1 MKRKFTA
8 ALTALL
14 MMSSYSY
21 AAEFVNC
28 EISSD
33 GIITL
38 KNSLDSQK
46 EGSVVSMLV
55 YRPGVTAENLSEE
68 TDNVSNIAENNQT
81 LSGADGVYEF
91 KFAIDGQSGFYDV
104 KIGSD
109 DGDEQNFQILYS
121 NPAEAKVLLA
131 DLNSVTGADEFY
143 EIIYGT
149 GQGWKSL
156 GFYLALSDTADDRK
170 ISDLLY
176 KHVTLG
182 NKFDENDTLKAAETF
197 KKFKCIELLN
207 EEKRISA
214 DDYENYLKVKEEEFY
229 KYYSK
234 EYITNEVKENIFE
247 SLKGKDF
254 KTEEEYKNAL
264 LQEVILKTVEYSDG
278 FGNIRD
284 ILTEYQ
290 NKTGINTNSLTVTNY
305 NNVSGKKYSDYV
317 QLKQGLEKSVQ
328 YQQNG
333 GSGGGKG
340 SGGSKNVLGSNGI
353 FIDKDLVNQP
363 ISNPTY
369 FEDEIFTDINHV
381 SWAKDAIE
389 TLYKKGIITGKGEKK
404 FCPDESISREEFVT
418 LIVKAMKAENTD
430 AEIGFSD
437 VAEDAWYYPYIKAA
451 VSKGII
457 LGKEDGS
464 FGVGEKVTRQD
475 MAVML
480 CRALMLE
487 NENTDYVFADDDN
500 ISEYAKTAV
509 YAMKAKNVISGF
521 EDGTFKPLDSATR
534 AQAAVMIQKAFN

>member
-182 NKFDENDTLKAAETF
+182 N
-197 KKFKCIELLN
+197 
-207 EEKRISA
+207 
-214 DDYENYLKVKEEEFY
+214 
-229 KYYSK
+229 
-234 EYITNEVKENIFE
+234 
-247 SLKGKDF
+247 
-254 KTEEEYKNAL
+254 
-264 LQEVILKTVEYSDG
+264 
-278 FGNIRD
+278 
-284 ILTEYQ
+284 
-290 NKTGINTNSLTVTNY
+290 
-305 NNVSGKKYSDYV
+305 
-317 QLKQGLEKSVQ
+317 
-328 YQQNG
+328 
-333 GSGGGKG
+333 
-340 SGGSKNVLGSNGI
+340 
-353 FIDKDLVNQP
+353 
-363 ISNPTY
+363 
-369 FEDEIFTDINHV
+369 
-381 SWAKDAIE
+381 
-389 TLYKKGIITGKGEKK
+389 
-404 FCPDESISREEFVT
+404 
-418 LIVKAMKAENTD
+418 
-430 AEIGFSD
+430 
-437 VAEDAWYYPYIKAA
+437 
-451 VSKGII
+451 
-457 LGKEDGS
+457 
-464 FGVGEKVTRQD
+464 
-475 MAVML
+475 
-480 CRALMLE
+480 
-487 NENTDYVFADDDN
+487 
-500 ISEYAKTAV
+500 
-509 YAMKAKNVISGF
+509 
-521 EDGTFKPLDSATR
+521 
-534 AQAAVMIQKAFN
+534 